1 MKSKKP
7 RALVPFNTGTRV
19 HPASKGKGSYDRKV
33 IDHDAFVMDSPTAEE
48 LGTAM
53 EEVLEDYGKRKA
65 EELGLRYEHGVFHD
79 DAGCDNHIP
88 GHE

>member
-1 MKSKKP
+1 MAKNKP

-19 HPASKGKGSYDRKV
+19 HPASKGKGSYDRKA
-33 IDHDAFVMDSPTAEE
+33 IGHDQTVMDREE
-48 LGTAM
+48 T
-53 EEVLEDYGKRKA
+53 
-65 EELGLRYEHGVFHD
+65 ELLYEHGVFHD